1 MAGLCGAAARG
12 ARTSLRQ
19 RPLPAWLGAR
29 APEEG
34 VSMELELRV
43 VVLLRVW
50 EEKELRRSRGGR
62 VAAATLRWSS
72 TAAGFNGR
80 GHAKPVR
87 HVAAAGGMDAA
98 CKKTTGVQAR
108 VGIRWRSAWAAA
120 SIRMGHG
127 RCVEVNLLTC
137 GPRRGGR
144 VRLTCGP
151 YRN

>member
-19 RPLPAWLGAR
+19 RPLLAWLGAR

-50 EEKELRRSRGGR
+50 EEKELRRHRGR
-62 VAAATLRWSS
+62 
-72 TAAGFNGR
+72 
-80 GHAKPVR
+80 
-87 HVAAAGGMDAA
+87 VAAAGGMDAA

-137 GPRRGGR
+137 GPKRGGR